1 MKRRMNGEGT
11 IYFDKSKKLWIGQK
25 MIDGK
30 RRKVASKTQKELKE
44 KLKDL
49 ENCIIT
55 KSSITLL
62 QLIEKNENDKLKAN
76 IISEGTYHRNTATVK
91 HICTSPIATITI
103 SKITSEQIQNF
114 INTKLDLSQSYI
126 NKIYDM
132 VSDAFEKAI
141 KENLILKNPMLLVT
155 KPTSNKTTKE
165 VIAFEVEEQ
174 KQLID
179 YILTHNLINAS
190 ASKYDS
196 NTIKNLILLGLFTGM
211 REGELGAIDYEK
223 SINMQDECFE
233 IKNTLTKDING
244 KVKIGSTTKTG
255 KLKTKQGKHDK
266 KIIPFSTYNKDF
278 IYSIINEQLEV
289 AKGTPNNTYNLLFCK
304 KDGTP
309 IVHNEV
315 NNIFKRICRE
325 ARIKLD
331 LEKGCHFHMTRHTF
345 ATRCIEA
352 GIELLTIAR
361 LLGHT
366 TTKQIEETYGHILDK
381 FRNKQLENLNKYYIE
396 ENIVF
401 IEKFQKEA

>member
-132 VSDAFEKAI
+132 VNDAFEKAI

-331 LEKGCHFHMTRHTF
+331 LST
-345 ATRCIEA
+345 
-352 GIELLTIAR
+352 
-361 LLGHT
+361 
-366 TTKQIEETYGHILDK
+366 
-381 FRNKQLENLNKYYIE
+381 
-396 ENIVF
+396 
-401 IEKFQKEA
+401 